1 MRIQPVSFNLSYRNR
16 GVSNN
21 TITYSKY
28 YINEVTYSN
37 DISNNSTENTA
48 KPKKVTLKT
57 EEFILEQLTIPN
69 YLFQPYNYG
78 YLNDY
83 MGFAN
88 ESQLLKAAMSYKTI
102 ASLIGSSNSP
112 KITIS
117 L

>member
-1 MRIQPVSFNLSYRNR
+1 MRAHPVSFNSSYRNR

-28 YINEVTYSN
+28 YINEVSYSN
-37 DISNNSTENTA
+37 SIGKNPAGATTE
-48 KPKKVTLKT
+48 PKKTTIKT
-57 EEFILEQLTIPN
+57 EEFILEQFTLPN
-69 YLFQPYNYG
+69 FLFQPYNYG
-78 YLNDY
+78 YHNNFMD
-83 MGFAN
+83 FAN

-102 ASLIGSSNSP
+102 ASLIYSPNSP